1 MRTPINNTRT
11 IGFTLIEMLTVV
23 GIITLLVALVTPTL
37 VDVIRSTRLNSAGDA
52 LVGRL
57 SLAQQSAISLNT
69 EVELRFYQYMDVNSD
84 LPTQNAYY
92 AYQVVQTTSNGVDK
106 LISENYYFESGIT
119 LSKQPTLSPL
129 LQTSATQSETTDG
142 RFMFN
147 PTAAGVQ
154 PQNVEYAAFRFYP
167 DGSLRVLSSTTAA
180 VGEEAQAMAY
190 TIPEYDESFIT
201 LIESRDEGNV
211 QPVNFYC
218 IQIDS
223 YTGKTR
229 VYRP

>member
-1 MRTPINNTRT
+1 MRTSFNNTKAV
-11 IGFTLIEMLTVV
+11 GFTLIEMLTVV

-57 SLAQQSAISLNT
+57 SLAQQSAVSLNT
-69 EVELRFYQYMDVNSD
+69 EVELRFYQYLDGSSD
-84 LPTQNAYY
+84 QPNQKAYY
-92 AYQVVQTTSNGVDK
+92 AYQVVQTNSNGVDK
-106 LISENYYFESGIT
+106 LISDNYYLESGIT
-119 LSKQPTLSPL
+119 LSKQPALSPL
-129 LQTSATQSETTDG
+129 LETSAVQAPTADG

-147 PTAAGVQ
+147 PTISGVK
-154 PQNVEYAAFRFYP
+154 PEDVEYAAFRFYP
-167 DGSLRVLSSTTAA
+167 DGSLRVLSSTAAA

-190 TIPEYDESFIT
+190 TIPEYNESFIT
-201 LIESRDEGNV
+201 LIETRDADNV